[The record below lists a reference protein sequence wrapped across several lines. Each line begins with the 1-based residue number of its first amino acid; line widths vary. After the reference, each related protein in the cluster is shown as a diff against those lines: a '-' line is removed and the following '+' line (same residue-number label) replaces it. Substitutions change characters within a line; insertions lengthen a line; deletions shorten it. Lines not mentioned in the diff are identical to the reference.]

1 MPESLLRDLWPWGGG
16 RDDLVAASIGLYV
29 AAFVQ
34 SGTSPATILHI
45 SSMVPMLVA
54 AWLFGIR
61 GGLAAAAIKKN
72 DGDIML
78 SIQAVAS

>member
-1 MPESLLRDLWPWGGG
+1 
-16 RDDLVAASIGLYV
+16 
-29 AAFVQ
+29 
-34 SGTSPATILHI
+34 
-45 SSMVPMLVA
+45 MVPMLVA